1 MGLIESIPKEIM
13 TEKTRSVTAIAL
25 LLLLFVGN
33 DCVIIVYHC
42 CWTALPFLFGF
53 EFSIFIIIIVVVVI
67 R

>member
-42 CWTALPFLFGF
+42 CWTALPFLF
-53 EFSIFIIIIVVVVI
+53 
-67 R
+67 